1 MQAITTSAS
10 STVGRAAAFV
20 AAGNRQILQSK
31 GCNYTCSILMQT
43 GTLQKQLL
51 TRQFV
56 STGRSFTQS
65 IIPSGLSRSRVSMG
79 IEKEVVKQGTGP
91 KPQKGQTVTVHCTGY
106 GKNRDLSQKFWST
119 KDPGQEPFTFKVGLG
134 QVIKGW
140 DEGVLNMQK
149 GEVSRLTCSPDYA
162 YGAGGFPAWGIQ
174 PNSTLLFEIEV
185 LNFK

>member
-91 KPQKGQTVTVHCTGY
+91 KPQKGQTVTVHCTGESE
-106 GKNRDLSQKFWST
+106 RELS
-119 KDPGQEPFTFKVGLG
+119 V
-134 QVIKGW
+134 
-140 DEGVLNMQK
+140 N
-149 GEVSRLTCSPDYA
+149 
-162 YGAGGFPAWGIQ
+162 
-174 PNSTLLFEIEV
+174 
-185 LNFK
+185 